1 MTVFSMPYLPKP
13 ADCLLALN
21 RLWRCWPRR
30 ICTVVCMLAVL
41 CGIPA
46 QHAHAQSAHAQGSS
60 NAITDIR
67 FDSSEDAVRMS
78 GNVRF
83 ALSESLH
90 GTLEK
95 GVPVYFL
102 FETSTSRSRWYWAD
116 KVVYSRKRHIR
127 LMYQPLTRRWRVN
140 VSSEPFSRGLIGV
153 VLNQNYDSLD
163 AALSSIQRISAWQ
176 VLDAPDWS
184 GEGSYTVLAR
194 FRIDLSQLQRPL
206 QLGTVG
212 QSDWKLDIER
222 SFRLTQQDLGKP
234 FGGN

>member
-13 ADCLLALN
+13 TDYLQAFKRLRHGWRSYLCVAACLLAVFFCL
-21 RLWRCWPRR
+21 
-30 ICTVVCMLAVL
+30 
-41 CGIPA
+41 PA
-46 QHAHAQSAHAQGSS
+46 RNAYAQAST
-60 NAITDIR
+60 NTITDVR
-67 FDSSEDAVRMS
+67 FEGIDDAVRMS

-83 ALSESLH
+83 TLSDSLH
-90 GTLEK
+90 GTLDK

-116 KVVYSRKRHIR
+116 KVIHSSKRHIR

-140 VSSEPFSRGLIGV
+140 VSSEPFSRGLVGV

-163 AALSSIQRISAWQ
+163 AALSSIQRISTWQ

-184 GEGSYTVLAR
+184 GDGSYTVRAR
-194 FRIDLSQLQRPL
+194 FRLDLSQLQRPL

-212 QSDWKLDIER
+212 QSERKLDIER
-222 SFRLTQQDLGKP
+222 SFRLTQQDLGKA
-234 FGGN
+234 FAGN